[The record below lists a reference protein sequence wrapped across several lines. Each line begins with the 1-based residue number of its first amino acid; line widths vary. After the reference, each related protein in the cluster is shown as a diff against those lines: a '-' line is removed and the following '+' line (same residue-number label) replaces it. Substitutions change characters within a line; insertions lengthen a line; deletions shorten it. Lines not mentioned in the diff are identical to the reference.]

1 MGMLRSV
8 LAKSRVFSTIDSILG
23 CHGVKVFMLH
33 RVCERTPYW
42 PSLDA
47 ENFEGFVKQVA
58 GNYTVVGAEDI
69 YSVVSSGLSKKSK
82 YAVIT
87 FDDGYVDLY
96 GCVADILAKNKVKA
110 SVFVCPGAIES
121 GYIDW
126 DLLHHGD
133 THGKRGQVDAVFERH
148 YEARVCDSGLWDR
161 TRAMKDMIKSAPHEI
176 RKAFFGELQEVLGEP
191 SQRYL
196 ATWDQL
202 LEMVRCGILTVG
214 AHTMTHPILSK
225 VCLSEARE
233 EIEMSLEKVSSVVGA
248 EDVAFAY
255 PNGRPQ
261 DYTEDVV
268 GLVEA
273 SRCCAAFTTTQG
285 VVHNVDQPYA
295 LPRIDVTMDYFS
307 ADGVRLDGQYVSE
320 FSSAAWL
327 GFVRRYTKAK
337 GLLHA

>member
-1 MGMLRSV
+1 MSMLRSV
-8 LAKSRVFSTIDSILG
+8 LAKSRVFSTIDSMFG

-42 PSLDA
+42 PSLDT
-47 ENFEGFVKQVA
+47 ENFERFVKHVA
-58 GNYTVVGAEDI
+58 ENYTVVGAEDVC
-69 YSVVSSGLSKKSK
+69 SLVSDGSSKEDK

-87 FDDGYVDLY
+87 FDDGYIDLY
-96 GCVADILAKNKVKA
+96 ECAAAVLRKNKVKA
-110 SVFVCPGAIES
+110 TVFVCPAAIDS

-133 THGKRGQVDAVFERH
+133 AHGKRGQIDAVFEKY
-148 YEARVCDSGLWDR
+148 YEKRVCASGLWER
-161 TRAMKDMIKSAPHEI
+161 TRLMKHAVKSAPHEV

-225 VCLSEARE
+225 VGLSEARE

-248 EDVAFAY
+248 ENVAFAY

-307 ADGVRLDGQYVSE
+307 EDGVRLDGQYVNE

-327 GFVRRYTKAK
+327 GFVKCYTKAR
-337 GLLHA
+337 GELHA

>member
-1 MGMLRSV
+1 MGTLRSV
-8 LAKSRVFSTIDSILG
+8 LAKSRVFSTIDSMLG

-47 ENFEGFVKQVA
+47 ENFERFVKHVA
-58 GNYTVVGAEDI
+58 KSYTVVGAEDVC
-69 YSVVSSGLSKKSK
+69 SLVSSGLSREGK

-87 FDDGYVDLY
+87 FDDGYIDLY
-96 GCVADILAKNKVKA
+96 ECAADILLKNEVKA
-110 SVFVCPGAIES
+110 TVFVCPGAIDS

-133 THGKRGQVDAVFERH
+133 AHGKRGQVDAVFERY
-148 YEARVCDSGLWDR
+148 YEKRVCDRGLWDR
-161 TRAMKDMIKSAPHEI
+161 TRQMKHAIKSAPHEV
-176 RKAFFGELQEVLGEP
+176 RKAFFDELQEVLGEP
-191 SQRYL
+191 SARYL

-202 LEMVRCGILTVG
+202 REMVRCGILTVG
-214 AHTMTHPILSK
+214 GHTMTHPILSK
-225 VCLSEARE
+225 VGLPEARE
-233 EIEMSLEKVSSVVGA
+233 EIERSLEIVSSIIGA
-248 EDVAFAY
+248 ESVAFAY

-261 DYTEDVV
+261 DYSEDVL

-273 SRCCAAFTTTQG
+273 SRCCAAYTTTQG
-285 VVHNVDQPYA
+285 VVHNVDHPYA

-307 ADGVRLDGQYVSE
+307 ADGVRLDDQYANE

-327 GFVRRYTKAK
+327 EFVKFYTKAR

>member
-1 MGMLRSV
+1 MSALRSF
-8 LAKSRVFSTIDSILG
+8 LAKSRVFSTLDSMLG
-23 CHGVKVFMLH
+23 RHGVKVFMLH

-47 ENFEGFVKQVA
+47 ENFERFIKYVA
-58 GNYTVVGAEDI
+58 KNYTVVGAEDVC
-69 YSVVSSGLSKKSK
+69 SVVSSGLAKRNK

-87 FDDGYVDLY
+87 FDDGYIDLY
-96 GCVADILAKNKVKA
+96 ECVADVLKENEVKA
-110 SVFVCPGAIES
+110 TVFVCPAAIGS

-133 THGKRGQVDAVFERH
+133 AQGERRQVDAVFERY
-148 YEARVCDSGLWDR
+148 YETRVCGRGLWDR
-161 TRAMKDMIKSAPHEI
+161 TRLMKDAIKSAPHEV

-191 SQRYL
+191 SARYL

-202 LEMVRCGILTVG
+202 LEMVRCGVLTIG

-225 VCLSEARE
+225 VGLSEARE
-233 EIEMSLEKVSSVVGA
+233 EIEVSLEMVSSVVGA
-248 EDVAFAY
+248 ESVAFAY

-261 DYTEDVV
+261 DYTEEVL
-268 GLVEA
+268 GLVAA
-273 SRCCAAFTTTQG
+273 SGSCAAYTTTQG
-285 VVHNVDQPYA
+285 VVHTVDSPYE

-307 ADGVRLDGQYVSE
+307 ADGVRLDGQYANE

-327 GFVRRYTKAK
+327 EFAKLCTKARR
-337 GLLHA
+337 LLHA